1 MQGRHN
7 ETYFMRSDELY
18 TVWRLLLAGESLI
31 SRFNVIKG

>member
-31 SRFNVIKG
+31 SGFNVIKG